1 MKQIKKTP
9 VIVTLVLSMGFIF
22 LYPAFA
28 EQSASFSASCYMPRY
43 VTMESGEM
51 VLADSERTNQN
62 INIAESHKIEEIKIL
77 ENETEL
83 IQQEEIILEN
93 DAEIEVITTVCA
105 R

>member
-9 VIVTLVLSMGFIF
+9 VIITLVLSMGFIF

-51 VLADSERTNQN
+51 VLADSERANQN
-62 INIAESHKIEEIKIL
+62 INIAEIEEINIVEKK
-77 ENETEL
+77 TEL

-93 DAEIEVITTVCA
+93 DGEIEVITTVCA
-105 R
+105 K